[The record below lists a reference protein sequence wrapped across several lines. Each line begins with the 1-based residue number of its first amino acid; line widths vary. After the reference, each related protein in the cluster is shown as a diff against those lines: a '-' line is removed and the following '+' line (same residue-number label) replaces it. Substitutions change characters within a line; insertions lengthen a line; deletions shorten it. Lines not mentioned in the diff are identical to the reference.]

1 MGVFDFILALY
12 SIIAGLAISVL
23 VKGIARMIK
32 GRDRLRL
39 YWVHT
44 LWLIF
49 LFVVNVVSWF
59 ALWDLRDH
67 PSWTALEALLLLL
80 IPILLNAASY
90 LSFPEGGDDNEFN
103 LRAHYFHQ
111 AQWLQG
117 LLLLALLSSSTA
129 VRVID
134 GRWDIIAE
142 DMLRIVIMLIL
153 LPGIVSR
160 RPGLHTVQ
168 MIFLLLVAL
177 LALQRIVAPIGGA
190 A

>member
-1 MGVFDFILALY
+1 MDTFNFILGLY

-44 LWLIF
+44 VWLIF

-59 ALWDLRDH
+59 ALWELRDH
-67 PSWTALEALLLLL
+67 PSWAALDALLLLL
-80 IPILLNAASY
+80 IPIFLNAASY

-117 LLLLALLSSSTA
+117 LLLLALLSGSIA
-129 VRVID
+129 VRVLD

-142 DMLRIVIMLIL
+142 DILRIVIMLIL

-160 RPGLHTVQ
+160 SPGIHAVQ
-168 MIFLLLVAL
+168 MICLLLVAL
-177 LALQRIVAPIGGA
+177 LALQRVVAPIGGSA
-190 A
+190 